1 MNKTDRYLLFFIV
14 FLIITNILWFF
25 LGHKPLHWDSAD
37 HLSFSLDTYKVL
49 KSSTSFSAL
58 LINLLDVSWYYPPLV
73 YWASIPFYAVAGT
86 GEFAGFLEMTFFLSL
101 LVVSVYQIGKRTYNA
116 ETGLFAAFCIGMFP
130 ITLQYG
136 REYMLDLPLAAMCA
150 ATVYSLV
157 RTNDFSSRNNC
168 IKFGVMF
175 GLGMLTK
182 WTFILFLAPP
192 ILYFLIE
199 GFRKATKKYR
209 IAMNFLFAVIVSLVI
224 SLPWYMRN
232 IVQILSNRLN
242 ELERGDLSLI
252 ENIFYYLS
260 IIPSQI
266 SYLLVLLFI
275 AAIIVF
281 FKSNFAFH
289 RKLSLYWFIG
299 SYALITFIPFK
310 LPRFSIPLLIP
321 LSLLLSAIVFFGEQ
335 EARKRKLFALTF
347 IIIAIINFLLFS
359 FVKIPYVF
367 DGYPERKIS
376 WHNDEIIKLINDDK
390 ASDKKGKVNLR
401 VFSREDNLN
410 PSTLAYY
417 SNLNNAGINVLGADG
432 FPFFT
437 DYYIEAVRIR
447 GESEG
452 HINPPAYNPT
462 FKEMKSFTTGNT
474 FIILYKSKQD
484 VNYSLPYDSLKLKLS
499 LSASDFFN
507 RYIYSS
513 EKIECKVITEDSSSI
528 FRGKIKSLK
537 ISCVGGNTSTKLFRG
552 FQYINSSADSLT
564 NSKLLPFTNFEFE
577 LNNVEFNLNPL
588 IQSGKFELL
597 SALEYKITSLEITN
611 KNLEEFL
618 WKKNAAPVVEIN
630 NNIIEIKNG
639 DKFDEV
645 SFLISEKNSVPEFHI
660 TNGKF
665 FGISLPSFII
675 NYMFSKYNPVF
686 KGTAAITDFRTGKIT
701 FSQDKISIKE

>member
-1 MNKTDRYLLFFIV
+1 MNKTDRYLLFFII

-37 HLSFSLDTYKVL
+37 HLSYSLDTYKAL
-49 KSSTSFSAL
+49 KGSSSFSAL

-116 ETGLFAAFCIGMFP
+116 ETGLFGAFCIGMFP

-192 ILYFLIE
+192 ILYFLME

-209 IAMNFLFAVIVSLVI
+209 IAVNFLLAAIVSLVI

-252 ENIFYYLS
+252 ENTFYYLS

-266 SYLLVLLFI
+266 SYLLAFLFI
-275 AAIIVF
+275 AAIIIF

-289 RKLSLYWFIG
+289 RKLPLYWFIG
-299 SYALITFIPFK
+299 SYVLITIISFK

-321 LSLLLSAIVFFGEQ
+321 LSLLLSAVVFFGEQ
-335 EARKRKLFALTF
+335 EVRKREIFAITF
-347 IIIAIINFLLFS
+347 TVIAVINFLLFS

-390 ASDKKGKVNLR
+390 AADKKGKVNLR

-410 PSTLAYY
+410 PSTMAYY
-417 SNLNNAGINVLGADG
+417 SNLKNVGINVLGADG

-437 DYYIEAVRIR
+437 DYYIETGRIR
-447 GESEG
+447 GESDG

-462 FKEMKSFTTGNT
+462 FKEMKSFTAGST
-474 FIILYKSKQD
+474 FINLYKSKQD
-484 VNYSLPYDSLKLKLS
+484 VNYSLSYDSLKQKLT
-499 LSASDFFN
+499 LAASNFF
-507 RYIYSS
+507 RKYITPSQ
-513 EKIECKVITEDSSSI
+513 KIECKIITEDSSFI

-537 ISCVGGNTSTKLFRG
+537 ISCAGRFASTKLFRG
-552 FQYINSSADSLT
+552 FQYINAGADTISSAT
-564 NSKLLPFTNFEFE
+564 LPFTNFEFE
-577 LNNVEFNLNPL
+577 LNKVEFNLNSL
-588 IQSGKFELL
+588 IQSNKFELL
-597 SALEYKITSLEITN
+597 STYQYKITSLEITI

-618 WKKNAAPVVEIN
+618 LKKNAGPVVNIN

-639 DKFDEV
+639 GKFDEI
-645 SFLISEKNSVPEFHI
+645 SFLVSEKNSMPVFHI
-660 TNGKF
+660 TQGKI
-665 FGISLPSFII
+665 FGIPLPSFIL

-686 KGTAAITDFRTGKIT
+686 KGTAAITDFLTGKIT